1 MKELFNDWKIHLLA
15 LILTLVAEFIGTQ
28 SFSLGP
34 LAFSLFPMLYVL
46 IFGAILG
53 IA

>member
-28 SFSLGP
+28 SFNLGL
-34 LAFSLFPMLYVL
+34 LAFSLFPCCTC
-46 IFGAILG
+46 
-53 IA
+53 